1 MFDMLR
7 EWLNTPGFMPH
18 GHCFLWTPSLL
29 WMMVVADAII
39 ALSYFA
45 IAFALWYFVRRRHDF
60 AYKAIGALFGIFICA
75 CGVTHLIAVWNIWN
89 FAYWLEGWAK
99 VITAAVSALTAILT
113 WPLIPRLL
121 ALPSRDE
128 LTHSNGELQRQIALT
143 KATTET
149 LAASEAR
156 YRQLIETAVEG
167 IWTLDNEGY
176 TTFVNHTMA
185 EMLGTTEERMLGKHL
200 FDFMDASEQAQ
211 ATRNMA
217 RRLSG
222 VVERHDFR
230 FRRKDGTPVYAIV
243 SSGPIRDENGDVTG
257 MLGVVTD
264 ITDREQIANELAELT
279 AGLEYRVQE
288 RTGELAHANRELENS
303 IAEQQQTAMALQEQ
317 ETWLRAILDST
328 VDGIITLN
336 SRGEIL
342 SANPAATS
350 IFGYPGVE
358 MLGRSIHTL
367 MPDLFKAD
375 VDDHRPGAVFPIDH
389 GKVVS
394 GLRHDGAQ
402 IPVEIAISEL
412 RLSGDRQFVGLLRDI
427 TERQENEESI
437 RLLNRELIKVNSNL
451 ELQVTERQSAEGQ
464 LQIVNNQLQ
473 TLVGSL
479 KRQTEE
485 IGLLNEMS
493 ELLQSC
499 MELTEAVG
507 VLSTFAERFVGADAG
522 CLYLAERNGG
532 LLQRIGSWGGRDE
545 ESEIALRHEDCWAMR
560 QGRLHPL
567 ADLQANLICKHLHLD
582 DGEEKR
588 HSLCIPLYAQGQNV
602 GLLNLRRTKPFID
615 SDGNLARAQQIMLS
629 FSEQVALALAN
640 INLRQ
645 RLQNLSLR
653 DPLTGLFNRRYLD
666 EQFELELARAR
677 RGGGRFAV
685 LMLDL
690 DHFKRFND
698 NFGHD
703 AGDYLLQNV
712 ARQLLAT
719 VREGDV
725 VSRWGGE
732 EFMILMPEIDQPA
745 AVQRAESIRSDISQL
760 RPVFQQQ
767 PLGKVS
773 VSIGMSF
780 YPQHGHT
787 AQLLIAAADH
797 ALYAAKSA
805 GRDRVVIAP

>member
-1 MFDMLR
+1 MLDMLR

-18 GHCFLWTPSLL
+18 GHCFLWTPTLL
-29 WMMVVADAII
+29 WMMVAADGVI
-39 ALSYFA
+39 AVSYFA
-45 IAFALWYFVRRRHDF
+45 IAFGLWYYIRRRHDF
-60 AYKAIGALFGIFICA
+60 GYKALAAMFGAFICA
-75 CGVTHLIAVWNIWN
+75 CGITHALSIWDIWN
-89 FAYWLEGWAK
+89 FSYWLEGYAK
-99 VITAAVSALTAILT
+99 LITALISAATAVML
-113 WPLIPRLL
+113 WPMIPRLL

-128 LTHSNGELQRQIALT
+128 LAETNAELQRQIALT
-143 KATTET
+143 KATAET
-149 LAASEAR
+149 LEISERR
-156 YRQLIETAVEG
+156 YRQLVETAVEG

-176 TTFVNHTMA
+176 TTFVNRTMA
-185 EMLGTTEERMLGKHL
+185 EMLGTTEEAMLGRHL
-200 FDFMDASEQAQ
+200 FDFMDASEQTLAQ
-211 ATRNMA
+211 RNMA

-230 FRRKDGTPVYAIV
+230 FRRTDNTPLYAIV
-243 SSGPIRDENGDVTG
+243 SSGPIHDEHGEVVG
-257 MLGVVTD
+257 MLGVITD
-264 ITDREQIANELAELT
+264 ITDRERIANELAELT

-288 RTGELAHANRELENS
+288 RTAELAHANRELENS

-336 SRGEIL
+336 SQGEIL
-342 SANPAATS
+342 SANPAATH

-367 MPDLFKAD
+367 MPDLFKED

-389 GKVVS
+389 GKVVN
-394 GLRHDGAQ
+394 GVRHDGAQ

-412 RLSGDRQFVGLLRDI
+412 RLSGDRQFVGMLRDI

-464 LQIVNNQLQ
+464 LQVVNTQLQ

-499 MELTEAVG
+499 MELTEAMG
-507 VLSTFAERFVGADAG
+507 VLATFSGRFIGADAG

-545 ESEIALRHEDCWAMR
+545 ESEVALRHEDCWAMR

-567 ADLQANLICKHLHLD
+567 ADLQANLICKHLHL
-582 DGEEKR
+582 EEQR
-588 HSLCIPLYAQGQNV
+588 YSLCIPLYAQGQNV
-602 GLLNLRRTKPFID
+602 GLLNLRRSEPFID
-615 SDGNLARAQQIMLS
+615 GDGNLARAQQIMLS

-685 LMLDL
+685 LMMDL

-712 ARQLLAT
+712 ARTLLAT

-732 EFMILMPEIDQPA
+732 EFMILMPEIDQPIA
-745 AVQRAESIRSDISQL
+745 EQRAEAIRSEMGLL

-773 VSIGMSF
+773 VSIGLSF

-797 ALYAAKSA
+797 ALYAAKSG
-805 GRDRVVIAP
+805 GRDRVVIATP

>member
-1 MFDMLR
+1 MLDMLR

-29 WMMVVADAII
+29 WMMVLADSAI
-39 ALSYFA
+39 ALSYFS
-45 IAFALWYFVRRRHDF
+45 IAFALWYFIRRRHDF
-60 AYKAIGALFGIFICA
+60 AYKSLGMMFGIFICA
-75 CGVTHLIAVWNIWN
+75 CGVTHAIAVFNIWN

-99 VITAAVSALTAILT
+99 VFTAVVSAATAVLI

-121 ALPSRDE
+121 EMPSRDE
-128 LTHSNGELQRQIALT
+128 LSDTNAELQRQIALT
-143 KATTET
+143 KATADT

-176 TTFVNHTMA
+176 TTFVNRTMA
-185 EMLGTTEERMLGKHL
+185 EMLGTTEERMQGKHL
-200 FDFMDASEQAQ
+200 FDFMDSSEQAL

-230 FRRKDGTPVYAIV
+230 FRRKDGTPLYAIV
-243 SSGPIRDENGDVTG
+243 SSGPIHNEQGEVTG

-264 ITDREQIANELAELT
+264 ITDRERIANELAELT
-279 AGLEYRVQE
+279 ASLEYRVQE

-336 SRGEIL
+336 THGEIL

-367 MPDLFKAD
+367 MPDLFKED

-389 GKVVS
+389 GKVVN
-394 GLRHDGAQ
+394 GVRHDGAQ

-464 LQIVNNQLQ
+464 LQIVNTQLQ
-473 TLVGSL
+473 SLVGSL

-507 VLSTFAERFVGADAG
+507 VLATFAERFIGADCG

-532 LLQRIGSWGGRDE
+532 LLQRIGAWGGRDE

-567 ADLQANLICKHLHLD
+567 ADLQANLVCKHLHLD
-582 DGEEKR
+582 KDR
-588 HSLCIPLYAQGQNV
+588 YSLCIPLYAQGQNV
-602 GLLNLRRTKPFID
+602 GLLNLRRTVPFID
-615 SDGNLARAQQIMLS
+615 GDGNLARAQQIMLS

-653 DPLTGLFNRRYLD
+653 DPLTGLYNRRYLD

-685 LMLDL
+685 LMMDL

-703 AGDYLLQNV
+703 AGDYLLLNV
-712 ARQLLAT
+712 ARQLLAN

-732 EFMILMPEIDQPA
+732 EFMILMPEIDHHA
-745 AVQRAESIRSDISQL
+745 AEQRAETIRNDIGAL

-773 VSIGMSF
+773 VSIGLSF

-797 ALYAAKSA
+797 ALYAAKSG
-805 GRDRVVIAP
+805 GRDRVVIAQNP